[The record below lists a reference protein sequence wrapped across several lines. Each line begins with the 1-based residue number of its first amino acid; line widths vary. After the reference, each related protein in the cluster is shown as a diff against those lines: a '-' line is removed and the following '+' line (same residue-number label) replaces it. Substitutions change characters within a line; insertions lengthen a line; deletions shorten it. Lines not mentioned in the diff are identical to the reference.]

1 MGDPPPGTTPPA
13 PPPGPTVEPVGDDD
27 AWLDERDAVVDSTML
42 DDVEV
47 VLVVVER
54 VVLTVDGDPEGTT
67 SVVLEP
73 ASDVSSAADVDV
85 ESVVEGEV
93 ESVLDGGVDGVRDG
107 CEGDWVVDG
116 AVVGELDAAEEPLV
130 DSDADGDS
138 DGN

>member
-1 MGDPPPGTTPPA
+1 M
-13 PPPGPTVEPVGDDD
+13 
-27 AWLDERDAVVDSTML
+27 VDSTML